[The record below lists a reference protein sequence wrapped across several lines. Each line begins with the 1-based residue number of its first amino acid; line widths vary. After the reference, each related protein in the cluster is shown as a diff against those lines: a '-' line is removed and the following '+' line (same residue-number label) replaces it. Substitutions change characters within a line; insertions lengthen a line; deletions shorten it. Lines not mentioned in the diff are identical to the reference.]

1 LIAKVLSALD
11 RTQQSRWFKI
21 IASVIVIALTA
32 VLFIS
37 YWVAA
42 TKARDTAMAPVREA
56 QAEARR
62 EAEEAAAAAKA
73 EGTTVSSEELNR
85 PTEALDATARVVEGI
100 VRGQHSVAAVGAG
113 LAIAAGIALVVI
125 WLGLGITYLGLIVA
139 CGLLLGAVFGLEK
152 LQVFSGVLRVMTPPV
167 VGIVALLA
175 SFTALM
181 RLAGLLLSG
190 SNPVFSIARN
200 VLTEAVR
207 LRVSLVFIVLLMFS
221 LAALPLLLTDDQ
233 PLRYRVQAFLQYA
246 TGGSF
251 LLIALLIVLFSVS
264 TVATEQRDKIIWQTV
279 TKPVAAWQYI
289 LGKWMGVGVL
299 AAVLLAVS
307 ASGIFIF
314 TEFLRRQPAQGES
327 AAFVASDASI
337 LMSED
342 RLMLETQVLT
352 SKTRVQLAPPE
363 LDPVALEREIQARI
377 QQELDSG
384 NIPKGATA
392 AEQQRAT
399 ETVAVEMR
407 RSLLANVAL
416 AFRTVEAGDTR
427 RFVFSNLQG
436 ARDSARPVIL
446 RFKIQSGGNMPDQ
459 LYRVTFSFP
468 VSSDPPMVIDTPLDQ
483 PQTLR
488 LSSRLIDGDG
498 NLVVDVINGDLFRGV
513 ANPLSITF
521 PPEDGFELSY
531 VSGSFTANYFRLMTV
546 LWVKLLFL
554 AMVGITCST
563 FMSFPVATLVA
574 CVTFWAAE
582 GSNFLLK
589 SLESFQTETMEGK
602 KIWINIIIGK
612 IAEGIGTTFKIYGD
626 LRPTARLVEGE
637 ALPWSTLAF
646 GTFVLLAATLV
657 LYMIGVM
664 IFKRRELAMYSGH

>member
-1 LIAKVLSALD
+1 MIAKVLSALD
-11 RTQQSRWFKI
+11 RSQQSRWFKI
-21 IASVIVIALTA
+21 IASVIVIALSA

-42 TKARDTAMAPVREA
+42 TKARDSAMAPVREA

-73 EGTTVSSEELNR
+73 QGTTVSSEELNR
-85 PTEALDATARVVEGI
+85 PSEAMDATARVVEGI
-100 VRGQHSVAAVGAG
+100 VRAQHSVSAVGAG
-113 LAIAAGIALVVI
+113 LAIATGIALVVI

-139 CGLLLGAVFGLEK
+139 CGVVLGSVAGLEK
-152 LQVFSGVLRVMTPPV
+152 AQVFSGVLQVITPPV
-167 VGIVALLA
+167 VGVVGLLA

-200 VLTEAVR
+200 VLLEAVR

-251 LLIALLIVLFSVS
+251 MLIALLIVLFSVS
-264 TVATEQRDKIIWQTV
+264 SVATEQRDKIIWQTV
-279 TKPVAAWQYI
+279 TKPVAPWQYI

-307 ASGIFIF
+307 SSGIFIF
-314 TEFLRRQPAQGES
+314 TEFLRRQPAQGEAS
-327 AAFVASDASI
+327 AFVSSDAAV

-363 LDPVALEREIQARI
+363 LDQQALEREITARI

-384 NIPKGATA
+384 NIPMRGTA
-392 AEQQRAT
+392 ADQARAT
-399 ETVAVEMR
+399 EIVATEIR
-407 RSLLANVAL
+407 RSLLSNVAL
-416 AFRTVEAGDTR
+416 AFRTVESGDTR
-427 RFVFSNLQG
+427 RFVFSNLQQ
-436 ARDSARPVIL
+436 ARDSSRPIIL

-459 LYRVTFSFP
+459 LYRVTFGFP
-468 VSSDPPMVIDTPLDQ
+468 ASSDPPMVVDTPLDQ

-488 LSSRLIDGDG
+488 LSSRLIDGNGD
-498 NLVVDVINGDLFRGV
+498 LVVDVINGDLFRGTPN
-513 ANPLSITF
+513 ALS
-521 PPEDGFELSY
+521 
-531 VSGSFTANYFRLMTV
+531 
-546 LWVKLLFL
+546 
-554 AMVGITCST
+554 
-563 FMSFPVATLVA
+563 
-574 CVTFWAAE
+574 
-582 GSNFLLK
+582 
-589 SLESFQTETMEGK
+589 
-602 KIWINIIIGK
+602 
-612 IAEGIGTTFKIYGD
+612 
-626 LRPTARLVEGE
+626 
-637 ALPWSTLAF
+637 
-646 GTFVLLAATLV
+646 
-657 LYMIGVM
+657 
-664 IFKRRELAMYSGH
+664 

>member
-1 LIAKVLSALD
+1 
-11 RTQQSRWFKI
+11 
-21 IASVIVIALTA
+21 
-32 VLFIS
+32 
-37 YWVAA
+37 
-42 TKARDTAMAPVREA
+42 
-56 QAEARR
+56 
-62 EAEEAAAAAKA
+62 
-73 EGTTVSSEELNR
+73 
-85 PTEALDATARVVEGI
+85 
-100 VRGQHSVAAVGAG
+100 
-113 LAIAAGIALVVI
+113 
-125 WLGLGITYLGLIVA
+125 LGLIAA
-139 CGLLLGAVFGLEK
+139 CAVVLGSVWGLER
-152 LQVFSGVLRVMTPPV
+152 VGAMSGVLRIILPPV
-167 VGIVALLA
+167 VGIVCLLA

-181 RLAGLLLSG
+181 RLAGLLLAA
-190 SNPVFSIARN
+190 SNPVFGIARN

-207 LRVSLVFIVLLMFS
+207 LRVSLVFIILLMFS

-289 LGKWMGVGVL
+289 LGKWMGMGVL

-307 ASGIFIF
+307 SSGIFIF

-327 AAFVASDASI
+327 AAFVASDQSV

-352 SKTRVQLAPPE
+352 SKTRVSLAPPE
-363 LDPVALEREIQARI
+363 LDLEALEREIQARI
-377 QQELDSG
+377 EQEFESG
-384 NIPKGATA
+384 SIPMGTTP
-392 AEQQRAT
+392 AEQQRAR
-399 ETVAVEMR
+399 EVASAEIR

-416 AFRTVEAGDTR
+416 AFRTIEAGDTR
-427 RFVFSNLQG
+427 RFVFSNLQE
-436 ARDSARPVIL
+436 ARDSARPIIL

-459 LYRVTFSFP
+459 LYRLTFMFP
-468 VSSDPPMVIDTPLDQ
+468 AGNDPPMIMESPLDQ

-488 LSSRLIDGDG
+488 LSSRLIDADG
-498 NLVVDVINGDLFRGV
+498 NLVVDVINADLERRV
-513 ANPLSITF
+513 ANPLAITF

-574 CVTFWAAE
+574 CVVFWSAE
-582 GSNFLLK
+582 GSNFLLQ
-589 SLESFQTETMEGK
+589 SLESFQTETLEGK
-602 KIWINIIIGK
+602 KIWINIVIGQ
-612 IAEGIGTTFKIYGD
+612 IAEGIGNTFKVYGD

-646 GTFVLLAATLV
+646 GTFVLLAATLI